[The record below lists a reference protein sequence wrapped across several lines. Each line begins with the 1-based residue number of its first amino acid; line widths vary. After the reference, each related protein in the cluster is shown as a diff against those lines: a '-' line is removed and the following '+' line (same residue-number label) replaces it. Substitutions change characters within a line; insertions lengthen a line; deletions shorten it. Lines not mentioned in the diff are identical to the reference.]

1 MDVKRY
7 DATVEYGPGWD
18 AGASA
23 VMDEAAD
30 GDWVEFTD
38 YAAVE
43 AECDRLRAERDAWTE
58 TAAQHARNE
67 EFYRGIVTQIGDGFG
82 VAARTADD
90 GSVMEDVLAL
100 LVPEL
105 VTQLRAERD
114 AAIREA
120 EICKAIIKHCGGS
133 FVVKCMLCGAP
144 YDVRDPDWMKH
155 DLTCPKHP
163 MRDVERERDA
173 IARRMVKAVEVL
185 EERCSRDESPA
196 LFAITKCKLALLAL
210 TTDALESAG
219 LMGKEVPDGK

>member
-43 AECDRLRAERDAWTE
+43 AERDRLRTELAFERDAANQLLADE
-58 TAAQHARNE
+58 YDARKKAE
-67 EFYRGIVTQIGDGFG
+67 
-82 VAARTADD
+82 
-90 GSVMEDVLAL
+90 
-100 LVPEL
+100 
-105 VTQLRAERD
+105 AERD
-114 AAIREA
+114 AAAHET

-144 YDVRDPDWMKH
+144 YDVRDPDWLKH
-155 DLTCPKHP
+155 DLVCPKHP

-173 IARRMVKAVEVL
+173 LARRMVKAVEVL

-219 LMGKEVPDGK
+219 LMGEVPDGK

>member
-23 VMDEAAD
+23 VMDEAAN

-43 AECDRLRAERDAWTE
+43 AECDRLRAERDAAT
-58 TAAQHARNE
+58 
-67 EFYRGIVTQIGDGFG
+67 
-82 VAARTADD
+82 
-90 GSVMEDVLAL
+90 
-100 LVPEL
+100 
-105 VTQLRAERD
+105 
-114 AAIREA
+114 REA

-144 YDVRDPDWMKH
+144 YDVRDPDWLKH

-173 IARRMVKAVEVL
+173 LARRMVKAVEVL
-185 EERCSRDESPA
+185 KERCSCDESPA

>member
-38 YAAVE
+38 YATLR
-43 AECDRLRAERDAWTE
+43 AECDRLRAERDAAT
-58 TAAQHARNE
+58 
-67 EFYRGIVTQIGDGFG
+67 
-82 VAARTADD
+82 
-90 GSVMEDVLAL
+90 
-100 LVPEL
+100 
-105 VTQLRAERD
+105 
-114 AAIREA
+114 REA

-144 YDVRDPDWMKH
+144 YDVRDPDWLKH
-155 DLTCPKHP
+155 DLVCPKHP

-173 IARRMVKAVEVL
+173 LTRALTLAVG
-185 EERCSRDESPA
+185 EERAAAELEKA
-196 LFAITKCKLALLAL
+196 HKEAK
-210 TTDALESAG
+210 DA
-219 LMGKEVPDGK
+219 